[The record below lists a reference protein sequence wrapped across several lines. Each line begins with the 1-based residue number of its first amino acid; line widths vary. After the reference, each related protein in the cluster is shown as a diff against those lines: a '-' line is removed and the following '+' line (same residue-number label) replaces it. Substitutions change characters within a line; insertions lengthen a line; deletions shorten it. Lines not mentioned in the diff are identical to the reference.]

1 MSRVQIK
8 GLEVRDKC
16 LFIRQYKAKERR
28 TCGVADQGYKV
39 NALAAASCDP
49 Y

>member
-1 MSRVQIK
+1 MLRAQIK
-8 GLEVRDKC
+8 GLEVGDEC
-16 LFIRQYKAKERR
+16 LFIRRYKAKERR

-49 Y
+49 H